1 MPPISPLSSIGESV
15 IVRGEIGTLLIV
27 SNTTQQAKI
36 AFAHV
41 VSIFEE
47 APALRGL
54 ITRQTSDTIELGR
67 MRTAIRVLPASSV
80 TSRGHSYIG
89 IILEDFAFFECR
101 EDLSL
106 TDTELLRALTPALL
120 STRGPLIMISS
131 AFLAEG
137 EFWKSSQAIGGP
149 PAETA
154 PSSSAAHRTS

>member
-1 MPPISPLSSIGESV
+1 MNRFTACVGRRGGKTRSAAIIAAYLSALVDWRSV

-101 EDLSL
+101 EDCRS
-106 TDTELLRALTPALL
+106 P
-120 STRGPLIMISS
+120 TR
-131 AFLAEG
+131 
-137 EFWKSSQAIGGP
+137 
-149 PAETA
+149 
-154 PSSSAAHRTS
+154 SSSAPSPPHSSAHAAR